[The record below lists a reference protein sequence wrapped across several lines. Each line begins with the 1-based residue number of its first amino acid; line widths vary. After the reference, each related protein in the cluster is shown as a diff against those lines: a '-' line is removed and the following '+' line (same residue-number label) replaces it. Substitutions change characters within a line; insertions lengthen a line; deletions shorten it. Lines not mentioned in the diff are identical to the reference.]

1 MSNPPPTPPTL
12 WERITNT
19 LYGFWTFVR
28 GLIDAVWRFA
38 AAMPAYL
45 LQAVFAINRPAG
57 WLRTSLIVFGGL
69 FTWVA
74 FTNAL
79 VPLRFWKET
88 GDSFAAIFTGLLG
101 GPNVL
106 LTNILKTIIY
116 GAFATWDTIP
126 KMFSP
131 VIFRHVLAVVAP
143 FLIALRIAVMYMAD
157 IYDQEVQQIAAA
169 DRKQEG
175 LDADEEILFQQLVA
189 FKFILRSVTGL
200 NWDRITIAEGRAE
213 PQDSTILQI
222 GGPGWVQVNLE
233 NLAIFETVD
242 GTPLVLGPSQGGRVA
257 QALPGF
263 ARLREVIDLRNQASV
278 STPLSITA
286 RTREGIRVT
295 AEGIRVRYSVLR
307 NQAPDLPPNTPYS
320 YNQANILSLV
330 YNRSRNT
337 RSWFEVLTQNT
348 TTELRTFIST
358 RTLSEFL
365 AATSMVEEE
374 ARAEQ
379 QQAVE
384 ARRDDIETN
393 AVPNEPALDGPL
405 PTQAG
410 FQPRMTISQDFFNPN
425 PPAGFLGRQVAQGLN
440 LDWIDVGTWRPS
452 ETITNAFLEAR
463 RLSVENEFQRRSMD
477 FVEPEARL
485 SELVRLIRET
495 PLLAY
500 RRSTTARRTEDETRM
515 DIISAYLG
523 LLRAARTTYESTGE
537 AVPQELDAAIIN
549 LSNYLVQ

>member
-1 MSNPPPTPPTL
+1 MNAQPPPTL
-12 WERITNT
+12 WNRIVNG
-19 LYGFWTFVR
+19 LYDFWTFVR
-28 GLIDAVWRFA
+28 GLIDAIWRFA

-45 LQAVFAINRPAG
+45 LRAAFAINRPAG
-57 WLRTSLIVFGGL
+57 WLRMSLIVFGGL

-88 GDSFAAIFTGLLG
+88 SDSFFAIFTGLLG

-116 GAFATWDTIP
+116 GAFAIWDTLP

-131 VIFRHVLAVVAP
+131 VIFRHVLAMVAP

-157 IYDQEVQQIAAA
+157 IYDQEVQKIVAA

-175 LDADEEILFQQLVA
+175 LDSDEEILFQQLVA

-200 NWDRITIAEGRAE
+200 NWDRITVAEGRAG
-213 PQDSTILQI
+213 PPDSTILQI

-242 GTPLVLGPSQGGRVA
+242 GTPLVMGPSQGGRVA

-263 ARLREVIDLRNQASV
+263 ARLREVIDLRNQASI
-278 STPLSITA
+278 SEPLSIAA
-286 RTREGIRVT
+286 RTREGVKVT
-295 AEGIRVRYSVLR
+295 AEGIRLRFSVLR

-330 YNRSRNT
+330 YSRSRNT
-337 RSWFEVLTQNT
+337 RSWYEVMTQNA
-348 TTELRTFIST
+348 TTELRNFISS
-358 RTLSEFL
+358 RTLTEFL
-365 AATSMVEEE
+365 AATSLVEDG
-374 ARAEQ
+374 AQRNQ

-384 ARRDDIETN
+384 ERRDNLEIN
-393 AVPNEPALDGPL
+393 AAPSEPAVDGPL
-405 PTQAG
+405 PTMAG
-410 FQPRMTISQDFFNPN
+410 FQPRMTISQDFFNPAV
-425 PPAGFLGRQVAQGLN
+425 PAGFLGRQNTQGLN
-440 LDWIDVGTWRPS
+440 LEWMDVGTWRPS
-452 ETITNAFLEAR
+452 EYITNAHLDAR
-463 RLSVENEFQRRSMD
+463 RLSVENEFQRRNMD

-500 RRSTTARRTEDETRM
+500 RRSATARRTEAETRM

-549 LSNYLVQ
+549 LSGYLVQ